1 VIDAGVDIWVAH
13 LDEVE
18 DEMER
23 FGQLLDAAEVERAAR
38 LRSDLGRRRF
48 TVRRAVRRLL
58 LATYL
63 ERPPQDLAFLGEEG
77 QKPEVDGFQRREL
90 SFNESA
96 SDGVAVFAIARAM
109 EVGVDVERIR
119 PVPDANGIVAR
130 FGSPTE
136 AAGYVGLQQADDV
149 AFLRWWTA
157 KEAFVKMVGS
167 GLKHP
172 LNTFSVSFPA
182 HNSAP
187 TLPSPASGG
196 GDDELRLLEVGG
208 SGDGDHGLRLIEVG
222 GNSDSAS
229 RFSLTEL
236 TPAPGYVATLIVAGR
251 PSQVMQRRWSPERG
265 IDVLGAA

>member
-1 VIDAGVDIWVAH
+1 
-13 LDEVE
+13 
-18 DEMER
+18 MER
-23 FGQLLDAAEVERAAR
+23 FGQLLDAAEAERAAR

-63 ERPPQDLAFLGEEG
+63 ERPPQDLAFLGEDG

-96 SDGVAVFAIARAM
+96 SDGLAVFAIARAM
-109 EVGVDVERIR
+109 EVGIDVERIR
-119 PVPDANGIVAR
+119 PVPDANGIVVR

-182 HNSAP
+182 QNSAP

-196 GDDELRLLEVGG
+196 EDYEVPAQAGGGGDHELRLLEVGG

-222 GNSDSAS
+222 GSSDSAS

-236 TPAPGYVATLIVAGR
+236 TPAPGYVGTLIVAGR
-251 PSQVMQRRWSPERG
+251 PSQVMLRRWSPERG